1 MALKYQRILLKIS
14 GEALGGEKGTGF
26 DEPTMDAICGGVKKA
41 HELGVQIG
49 IVVGGGNFW
58 RGRSSGKMERTL
70 ADKIGMLATV
80 MNALAVSDKLEQ
92 LGVPTE
98 VFTSITMPQVAPAF
112 TRKDALHAM
121 EEGKIAIFGGGTGNP
136 FFSTDTTTALRAVEV
151 SADIMFKAT
160 MVDGVYDKDPHK
172 YPDAKKYETLTFTKV
187 LEDRLAVMDGTA
199 ATLCRDNK
207 LPILV
212 FDLADP
218 DNIARAVQGENV
230 PDAFSRL
237 VRIDN
242 KQETRTMSS
251 NTKAFEDKMK
261 SAVEHLERELKTVR
275 AGRANPGVL
284 DKVTVD
290 YYGSPTPIQ
299 QVASVAVSEART
311 LTITPWD
318 RTLLRAI
325 SKAILASD
333 VGINPIDDGQT
344 IRLNFPAPTE
354 ERRKQL
360 AKEVSKMGEEAKVA
374 VRNVRRDAMDKAK
387 AMKKAG
393 ELTEDTQKT
402 MEEDVQKLTD
412 KYVKNIDAAVEEKQK
427 EIMSV

>member
-1 MALKYQRILLKIS
+1 
-14 GEALGGEKGTGF
+14 
-26 DEPTMDAICGGVKKA
+26 
-41 HELGVQIG
+41 
-49 IVVGGGNFW
+49 
-58 RGRSSGKMERTL
+58 
-70 ADKIGMLATV
+70 
-80 MNALAVSDKLEQ
+80 
-92 LGVPTE
+92 
-98 VFTSITMPQVAPAF
+98 
-112 TRKDALHAM
+112 
-121 EEGKIAIFGGGTGNP
+121 
-136 FFSTDTTTALRAVEV
+136 
-151 SADIMFKAT
+151 
-160 MVDGVYDKDPHK
+160 
-172 YPDAKKYETLTFTKV
+172 
-187 LEDRLAVMDGTA
+187 
-199 ATLCRDNK
+199 
-207 LPILV
+207 
-212 FDLADP
+212 
-218 DNIARAVQGENV
+218 
-230 PDAFSRL
+230 
-237 VRIDN
+237 
-242 KQETRTMSS
+242 MSS

-290 YYGSPTPIQ
+290 YYGSPTP
-299 QVASVAVSEART
+299 
-311 LTITPWD
+311 
-318 RTLLRAI
+318 
-325 SKAILASD
+325 
-333 VGINPIDDGQT
+333 

>member
-1 MALKYQRILLKIS
+1 
-14 GEALGGEKGTGF
+14 
-26 DEPTMDAICGGVKKA
+26 
-41 HELGVQIG
+41 
-49 IVVGGGNFW
+49 
-58 RGRSSGKMERTL
+58 
-70 ADKIGMLATV
+70 
-80 MNALAVSDKLEQ
+80 
-92 LGVPTE
+92 
-98 VFTSITMPQVAPAF
+98 
-112 TRKDALHAM
+112 
-121 EEGKIAIFGGGTGNP
+121 
-136 FFSTDTTTALRAVEV
+136 
-151 SADIMFKAT
+151 
-160 MVDGVYDKDPHK
+160 
-172 YPDAKKYETLTFTKV
+172 
-187 LEDRLAVMDGTA
+187 
-199 ATLCRDNK
+199 
-207 LPILV
+207 
-212 FDLADP
+212 
-218 DNIARAVQGENV
+218 
-230 PDAFSRL
+230 
-237 VRIDN
+237 
-242 KQETRTMSS
+242 MSS
-251 NTKAFEDKMK
+251 NTKAFEEKMK

-393 ELTEDTQKT
+393 ELTEDPEDHGRGRPEADRQVC
-402 MEEDVQKLTD
+402 EEHRRCRGREAEGNHVRLIPTAGKAGRCRAL
-412 KYVKNIDAAVEEKQK
+412 K
-427 EIMSV
+427 EGARHFLPDET

>member
-1 MALKYQRILLKIS
+1 
-14 GEALGGEKGTGF
+14 
-26 DEPTMDAICGGVKKA
+26 
-41 HELGVQIG
+41 
-49 IVVGGGNFW
+49 
-58 RGRSSGKMERTL
+58 
-70 ADKIGMLATV
+70 
-80 MNALAVSDKLEQ
+80 
-92 LGVPTE
+92 
-98 VFTSITMPQVAPAF
+98 
-112 TRKDALHAM
+112 
-121 EEGKIAIFGGGTGNP
+121 
-136 FFSTDTTTALRAVEV
+136 
-151 SADIMFKAT
+151 
-160 MVDGVYDKDPHK
+160 
-172 YPDAKKYETLTFTKV
+172 
-187 LEDRLAVMDGTA
+187 
-199 ATLCRDNK
+199 
-207 LPILV
+207 
-212 FDLADP
+212 
-218 DNIARAVQGENV
+218 
-230 PDAFSRL
+230 
-237 VRIDN
+237 
-242 KQETRTMSS
+242 MSS

-311 LTITPWD
+311 LTITD
-318 RTLLRAI
+318 NGIGMT
-325 SKAILASD
+325 KEELASD